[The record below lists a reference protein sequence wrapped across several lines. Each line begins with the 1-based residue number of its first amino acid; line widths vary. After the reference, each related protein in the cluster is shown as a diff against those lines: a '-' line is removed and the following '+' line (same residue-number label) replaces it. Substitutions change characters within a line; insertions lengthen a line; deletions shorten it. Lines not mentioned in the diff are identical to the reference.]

1 MTIKEPAGYVNQSN
15 SFLCMIYRLVYL
27 VYDVIFNIYRY
38 NLVATKLKTV
48 KL

>member
-15 SFLCMIYRLVYL
+15 SFSCMIYRLVYL